1 MAPECV
7 EEPGSLSLAGDKWS
21 YGTTLWEICSG
32 GEKPL
37 AALDHTKVS
46 PLHNVRPLAHELRI
60 PSSAPAAET
69 TPSRPFTRATHSRR

>member
-1 MAPECV
+1 MEGHSHVCDRSRLTGDLLALVLTERIPWVAPECV

-37 AALDHTKVS
+37 AALDQTKVS
-46 PLHNVRPLAHELRI
+46 PPCSTSDR
-60 PSSAPAAET
+60 
-69 TPSRPFTRATHSRR
+69 